1 MAEPEPFSCP
11 IGTLS
16 YTAPGALPEDNPLCM
31 PMVDSLFIF
40 VGTAVCLLLIPGGLG
55 MLYGGWGGKRSV
67 LTMMAICYTGAVVI
81 SIQYFLFG
89 FSLSYSNTGSFF
101 IGNFENALLIN
112 VGIQPMNVAPAVPA
126 SIFMLFQCMWV
137 AVASSWRTL
146 LLISA
151 PLRFAAITPI
161 IIIGGG
167 AERIR
172 IWPMTLFLVLWSTFC
187 YDFFIAWM
195 WGYNGWLKKFGE
207 LDFAGGTA
215 VHVASGAAGLALAL
229 FLGPRQN
236 KNVYPASM
244 KDVLFGTGLIWFG
257 WFFFNAGSTLA
268 LNFQALNAA
277 VVTHFAACAGCLT
290 YCVIGYI
297 HHKKITAEAIVNGV
311 IAGLVGIT
319 PACGFVWPAPAMAI
333 GALTAVAC
341 YCWTHFARPRIFIDD
356 ALDTFG
362 LHGIGGVAGAF
373 LTGIFAQKAVT
384 EIGGY
389 TIDGG
394 WLDGNWVQPFKQL
407 VGVVTIGPWSFIVS
421 YALLFAIDKIPGL
434 KVRLPADAEVTGSD
448 HAQMG
453 DMEHGYFDPDPSHTA
468 KQLASKEG
476 VDFAPAETMDSG
488 MVDPSKNPL
497 HQTLH

>member
-1 MAEPEPFSCP
+1 MAEPLPFSCP

-16 YTAPGALPEDNPLCM
+16 YTPPGAAPEDNPMCM

-55 MLYGGWGGKRSV
+55 MLYGGWGGRRSV
-67 LTMMAICYTGAVVI
+67 LTMMAICYTVTAVV

-89 FSLSYSNTGSFF
+89 FSLTYSNTGSAF
-101 IGNFENALLIN
+101 IGNFENAVFLN
-112 VGIQPMNVAPAVPA
+112 VGVVPMNVAPAIPS
-126 SIFMLFQCMWV
+126 SIFALFQCM
-137 AVASSWRTL
+137 
-146 LLISA
+146 
-151 PLRFAAITPI
+151 FAAITPI

-167 AERIR
+167 AERIK
-172 IWPMTLFLVLWSTFC
+172 IWPLTLFCLLWSTFC

-215 VHVASGAAGLALAL
+215 VHVASGAAGLALGL

-257 WFFFNAGSTLA
+257 WFFFNGGSTLA
-268 LNFQALNAA
+268 FNFQALNAA
-277 VVTHFAACAGCLT
+277 VVTHFAACAGCIT
-290 YCVIGYI
+290 YCLIGYI
-297 HHKKITAEAIVNGV
+297 HHKKVTGEFIVNGV
-311 IAGLVGIT
+311 IGGLVGIT

-333 GALTAVAC
+333 GALTAIAC

-362 LHGIGGVAGAF
+362 LHGIGGVVGAF
-373 LTGIFAQKAVT
+373 LTGIFATKSVT
-384 EIGGY
+384 ELGGY

-394 WLDGNWVQPFKQL
+394 WMDGNWVQPFKQL

-421 YALLFAIDKIPGL
+421 YLILFVIDKIPGC
-434 KVRLPADAEVTGSD
+434 KVRLESDAEVTGSD

-453 DMEHGYFDPDPSHTA
+453 DMEHGYFDPDP
-468 KQLASKEG
+468 ASKAKE
-476 VDFAPAETMDSG
+476 VLKTSALNETIPEG

>member
-1 MAEPEPFSCP
+1 MAEVACP

-16 YTAPGALPEDNPLCM
+16 YTVTGSDEPGCM
-31 PMVDSLFIF
+31 PMVDSVFIF
-40 VGTAVCLLLIPGGLG
+40 VGTAVCMLLIPGGLG

-89 FSLSYSNTGSFF
+89 FSLSYSNTGSSF
-101 IGNFENALLIN
+101 IGDFSNALLIN
-112 VGIQPMNVAPAVPA
+112 VNAEPMAVAPALPA
-126 SIFMLFQCMWV
+126 SIFMLFQCM
-137 AVASSWRTL
+137 
-146 LLISA
+146 
-151 PLRFAAITPI
+151 FAAITPV

-172 IWPMTLFLVLWSTFC
+172 IWPMTLFLLLWSTFC

-195 WGYNGWLKKFGE
+195 WGLNGWLKKFGE

-215 VHVASGAAGLALAL
+215 VHVASGAAGLALAI

-244 KDVLFGTGLIWFG
+244 KDVLLGTGLIWFG

-277 VVTHFAACAGCLT
+277 VVTHFAACAGCIT
-290 YCVIGYI
+290 YSLMGYI
-297 HHKKITAEAIVNGV
+297 HHKKITAECLVNGV

-319 PACGFVWPAPAMAI
+319 PACGYVWPASSLAI
-333 GALTAVAC
+333 GALTAVCC
-341 YCWTHFARPRIFIDD
+341 YCWTHFARPKIPVDD

-362 LHGIGGVAGAF
+362 LHGVGGIAGAV
-373 LTGIFAQKAVT
+373 LTGVFATSGVT
-384 EIGGY
+384 ELGGY
-389 TIDGG
+389 EIPGG
-394 WLDGNWVQPFKQL
+394 WVDGHWIQPLKQL
-407 VGVVTIGPWSFIVS
+407 VGVVVIGLWSFVVS
-421 YALLFAIDKIPGL
+421 YALLFAIDKIPGM
-434 KVRLPADAEVTGSD
+434 KVRLAPEHEVNGSD

-453 DMEHGYFDPDPSHTA
+453 DM
-468 KQLASKEG
+468 
-476 VDFAPAETMDSG
+476 
-488 MVDPSKNPL
+488 
-497 HQTLH
+497 

>member
-16 YTAPGALPEDNPLCM
+16 YTPAGAAPEDNPLCM
-31 PMVDSLFIF
+31 PMVDSMFIF
-40 VGTAVCLLLIPGGLG
+40 VGTAVCMLLIPGGLG

-81 SIQYFLFG
+81 SLQYFLFG
-89 FSLSYSNTGSFF
+89 FSLSYSNTASFF
-101 IGNFENALLIN
+101 IGNFDNALLIN
-112 VGIQPMNVAPAVPA
+112 VGIEPMLVAPAIPA
-126 SIFMLFQCMWV
+126 SIFMLFQCM
-137 AVASSWRTL
+137 
-146 LLISA
+146 
-151 PLRFAAITPI
+151 FAAITPV

-172 IWPMTLFLVLWSTFC
+172 IWPMTLFLVLWSTLC

-195 WGYNGWLKKFGE
+195 WGPVGWLKTMGE

-257 WFFFNAGSTLA
+257 WYFFNAGSTLA

-277 VVTHFAACAGCLT
+277 VVTHFAACAGALT
-290 YCVIGYI
+290 YCLIGYI

-319 PACGFVWPAPAMAI
+319 PACGFVWPAPSLAI

-341 YCWTHFARPRIFIDD
+341 YCWTHFARPHIFIDD

-362 LHGIGGVAGAF
+362 LHGIGGIAGAF
-373 LTGIFAQKAVT
+373 LTGIFAQSGVT
-384 EIGGY
+384 QLGGY
-389 TIDGG
+389 TIKGG

-421 YALLFAIDKIPGL
+421 YALLFVIDKIPGL
-434 KVRLPADAEVTGSD
+434 KVRLAADAEVTGSD

-453 DMEHGYFDPDPSHTA
+453 DMEHGYFDPDPTHHAA
-468 KQLASKEG
+468 KVMAEKTSADEG
-476 VDFAPAETMDSG
+476 VTFAAADTIDSG